1 MEEVKLK
8 GNPYWMAPEV
18 LRGRPSTRE
27 SDAYSFAILLY
38 EMIYRKDAYQDE
50 NPEVGLTCFVGMLRL
65 MAWLRAGQSLGCAGA
80 LTCCLV
86 EDTAQFSC
94 CRQWWAWLWGV

>member
-50 NPEVGLTCFVGMLRL
+50 NPEVSLTCSVLFNRLVPWLRSGHSLVCAGLRL
-65 MAWLRAGQSLGCAGA
+65 LDA
-80 LTCCLV
+80 
-86 EDTAQFSC
+86 
-94 CRQWWAWLWGV
+94 

>member
-1 MEEVKLK
+1 MKLK

-50 NPEVGLTCFVGMLRL
+50 DPEVRLTCSVGSLRL
-65 MAWLRAGQSLGCAGA
+65 VSWLQGGQSLVCAGA
-80 LTCCLV
+80 CAGACGTVILLW
-86 EDTAQFSC
+86 TA
-94 CRQWWAWLWGV
+94 V

>member
-8 GNPYWMAPEV
+8 AYPSWMAPEV

-27 SDAYSFAILLY
+27 SDVYSFAILLY

-50 NPEVGLTCFVGMLRL
+50 NPEVRPD
-65 MAWLRAGQSLGCAGA
+65 QSS
-80 LTCCLV
+80 
-86 EDTAQFSC
+86 E
-94 CRQWWAWLWGV
+94 